1 MQRNRILVVD
11 DDESLRRVTEV
22 QLQQGGYQVL
32 TAASGQEALE
42 LLQKRPFELVITDL
56 KMPGM
61 SGVELLK
68 RIRTDYPELVVIM
81 VTAFGTIETAVEAM
95 RAGAYDYVT
104 KPVHIEELKLT
115 IGRALE
121 HVQLRQ
127 QVQTLRTSLDS
138 KYGFENIL
146 GRSSSLL
153 SVLDMASRAAQT
165 SSTVLVRGETG
176 TGKELLAKAIHFNS
190 PRRENAFVTINCGAI
205 PKDLLESE
213 LFGHVKGSFTGAV
226 THKKGRAEAADGG
239 TLFLDEI
246 GEMPAELQ
254 VKLLRLLQ
262 QGEIEK
268 VGAAETTRVDVRIIA
283 ATHRN
288 LQAMIEDGAFRED
301 LYYRLAVIPLEL
313 PPLRE
318 RPEDIPE
325 LVEHFFLKA
334 KEKHGRPDLALPPS
348 LLPHFCGYRWPGNV
362 RELENIIER
371 LVVLTRGNEIAVDDL
386 PEFLRRERPVLEELR
401 LDLPPQ
407 GISLDAVEKELILR
421 ALKKFDWNQTQAA
434 RYLDLSRKTLIYRM
448 EKYTIRREQEEGVG
462 GSSDS

>member
-1 MQRNRILVVD
+1 MSQKRILVVD

-22 QLQQGGYQVL
+22 QLQQGGYSVL

-42 LLQKRPFELVITDL
+42 LLQKRPVELVVTDL

-61 SGVELLK
+61 SGLELLK
-68 RIRTDYPELVVIM
+68 RIRADYPEFVVIM

-95 RAGAYDYVT
+95 RAGAYDYIT
-104 KPVHIEELKLT
+104 KPVHIDELKLT

-127 QVQTLRTSLDS
+127 EVQALRTSLDS

-146 GRSSSLL
+146 GRSRSLL

-190 PRRENAFVTINCGAI
+190 PRREKAFVTINCGAI

-213 LFGHVKGSFTGAV
+213 LFGHVRGSFTGAV
-226 THKKGRAEAADGG
+226 AHKKGRAEAADGG

-246 GEMPAELQ
+246 GEMPVELQ

-268 VGAAETTRVDVRIIA
+268 VGAAETTKVDVRIIA

-288 LQAMIEDGAFRED
+288 LQAMIEDGTFRED
-301 LYYRLAVIPLEL
+301 LYYRLVVIPLEL

-318 RPEDIPE
+318 RPEDVPE
-325 LVEHFFLKA
+325 LVEHFFLMA
-334 KEKHGRPDLALPPS
+334 KEKQGRPDLALPAS
-348 LLPHFCGYRWPGNV
+348 LLPHFCAYRWPGNV
-362 RELENIIER
+362 RELENIVER
-371 LVVLTRGNEIAVDDL
+371 LVVLTRGNEITVSDL
-386 PEFLRRERPVLEELR
+386 PEFLRRERPILEELR

-421 ALKKFDWNQTQAA
+421 ALQRFDWNQTQAA

-448 EKYTIRREQEEGVG
+448 EKYDVRREQEESGPKPLQ
-462 GSSDS
+462 S

>member
-1 MQRNRILVVD
+1 MAQKRVLVVD

-22 QLQQGGYQVL
+22 QLQQGGYQVR
-32 TAASGQEALE
+32 TAACGRDALE
-42 LLQKRPFELVITDL
+42 LLQKGPVEVVVTDL

-61 SGVELLK
+61 SGLDLLK
-68 RIRTDYPELVVIM
+68 RIRADYPETVVIM

-104 KPVHIEELKLT
+104 KPVHIDELKLT
-115 IGRALE
+115 LGRAME

-127 QVQTLRTSLDS
+127 EVQELRTSLDS

-146 GRSSSLL
+146 GRSSALL

-190 PRRENAFVTINCGAI
+190 PRREKAFVTINCGAI

-226 THKKGRAEAADGG
+226 AHKKGRAESADGG

-246 GEMPAELQ
+246 GEMPTELQ

-268 VGAAETTRVDVRIIA
+268 VGAAETTSVDVRIIA

-288 LQAMIEDGAFRED
+288 LQAMIEDGTFRED
-301 LYYRLAVIPLEL
+301 LYYRLVVIPLEL

-325 LVEHFFLKA
+325 LVEHFFTKA
-334 KEKHGRPDLALPPS
+334 KEKHGRPELALPPS
-348 LLPHFCGYRWPGNV
+348 LLSHFCGYRWPGNI

-371 LVVLTRGNEIAVDDL
+371 LAVLTRGNEIGVNDL

-407 GISLDAVEKELILR
+407 GISMDAVEKELILR
-421 ALKKFDWNQTQAA
+421 SLKKFDWNQTQAA

-448 EKYTIRREQEEGVG
+448 EKYDIRREQEE
-462 GSSDS
+462 DSPTPLPS

>member
-22 QLQQGGYQVL
+22 QLQQGGYQAL
-32 TAASGQEALE
+32 TAASGREALE
-42 LLQKRPFELVITDL
+42 LLLRTPVELVVTDL

-61 SGVELLK
+61 SGLELLK
-68 RIRTDYPELVVIM
+68 RIRADYPELVVIM

-121 HVQLRQ
+121 HLRLRQ
-127 QVQTLRTSLDS
+127 EVQALRTSLDS

-153 SVLDMASRAAQT
+153 SVLDMASRAART

-190 PRRENAFVTINCGAI
+190 PRREKTFVTINCGAI

-226 THKKGRAEAADGG
+226 AHKKGRAEAADGG

-246 GEMPAELQ
+246 GEMPVELQ
-254 VKLLRLLQ
+254 GKLLRLLQ
-262 QGEIEK
+262 HGEIEK
-268 VGAAETTRVDVRIIA
+268 VGAAETTIVDVRIIA

-301 LYYRLAVIPLEL
+301 LYYRLAVIPLDL

-325 LVEHFFLKA
+325 LAERFFLKA
-334 KEKHGRPDLALPPS
+334 KEKHGRPDLTLPAS
-348 LLPHFCGYRWPGNV
+348 LLAHFGGYRWPGNI
-362 RELENIIER
+362 RELENVIER
-371 LVVLTRGNEIAVDDL
+371 LVVLTRGNEITLNNL
-386 PEFLRRERPVLEELR
+386 PEFLRRERGVLEELR

-407 GISLDAVEKELILR
+407 GISLDAIEKELILR

-448 EKYTIRREQEEGVG
+448 EKYDIRREQEPGDPAALQ
-462 GSSDS
+462 S

>member
-1 MQRNRILVVD
+1 VD

-22 QLQQGGYQVL
+22 QLQQGGYQAL
-32 TAASGQEALE
+32 TAASGREALE
-42 LLQKRPFELVITDL
+42 LLLRTPVELVVTDL

-61 SGVELLK
+61 SGLELLK
-68 RIRTDYPELVVIM
+68 RIRADYPELVVIM

-121 HVQLRQ
+121 HLRLRQ
-127 QVQTLRTSLDS
+127 EVQALRTSLDS

-153 SVLDMASRAAQT
+153 SVLDMASRAART
-165 SSTVLVRGETG
+165 RSTVLVRGETG

-190 PRRENAFVTINCGAI
+190 PRREKTFVTINCGAI

-226 THKKGRAEAADGG
+226 AHKKGRAEAADGG

-246 GEMPAELQ
+246 GEMPVELQ

-262 QGEIEK
+262 HGEIEK
-268 VGAAETTRVDVRIIA
+268 VGAAETTIVDVRIIA

-301 LYYRLAVIPLEL
+301 LYYRLAVIPLDL

-325 LVEHFFLKA
+325 LAERFFLKA
-334 KEKHGRPDLALPPS
+334 KEKHGRPDLTLPAS
-348 LLPHFCGYRWPGNV
+348 LLAHFGGYRWPGNI
-362 RELENIIER
+362 RELENVIER
-371 LVVLTRGNEIAVDDL
+371 LVVLTRGNEITLNNL
-386 PEFLRRERPVLEELR
+386 PEFLRRERGVLEELR

-407 GISLDAVEKELILR
+407 GISLDAIEKELILR

-448 EKYTIRREQEEGVG
+448 EKYDIRREQEPGDPAALQ
-462 GSSDS
+462 S

>member
-1 MQRNRILVVD
+1 VD

-42 LLQKRPFELVITDL
+42 LLQKRPVELVVTDL

-61 SGVELLK
+61 SGLELLK
-68 RIRTDYPELVVIM
+68 RIRADYPELVVIV

-127 QVQTLRTSLDS
+127 EVQALRTSLDS

-153 SVLDMASRAAQT
+153 SVLDMASRAAET

-190 PRRENAFVTINCGAI
+190 PRRENAFVTINCGTI

-226 THKKGRAEAADGG
+226 AHKKGRAEAADGG

-246 GEMPAELQ
+246 GEMPVELQ

-268 VGAAETTRVDVRIIA
+268 VGAAETTSVDVRIIA

-288 LQAMIEDGAFRED
+288 LQAMIEDGTFRED
-301 LYYRLAVIPLEL
+301 LYYRLVVIPLEL
-313 PPLRE
+313 PSLRE

-325 LVEHFFLKA
+325 LVEHFFIKA
-334 KEKHGRPDLALPPS
+334 KEKHGRPDLALPAS
-348 LLPHFCGYRWPGNV
+348 LLPHFCGYRWPGNI
-362 RELENIIER
+362 RELENVIER
-371 LVVLTRGNEIAVDDL
+371 LVVLTRGNEITVNDL

-448 EKYTIRREQEEGVG
+448 EKYNIRREREEGG
-462 GSSDS
+462 PKPLPS